1 MRVQRRP
8 SWKGGEGR
16 LLVCMH
22 MRVRGF
28 LGCGVSVSLDLAV
41 SLCMGCGGDCG
52 DTNGGNGHNGISG
65 SSGNTSGSSWGGNT
79 VGEIHSNSNQ
89 SWSLSNAHCSDGNSN

>member
-1 MRVQRRP
+1 MSLLLSVGSFVLSPLLQSCIYPCFLVWHGIRAMRVQRRP

-22 MRVRGF
+22 MRVRGV

-41 SLCMGCGGDCG
+41 SLCMGCGGDGG
-52 DTNGGNGHNGISG
+52 DEKGGCVTCCLVIG
-65 SSGNTSGSSWGGNT
+65 
-79 VGEIHSNSNQ
+79 Q
-89 SWSLSNAHCSDGNSN
+89 